1 MDSFTGST
9 VTVGIVAFALV
20 GGFITLGVRYL
31 EARSRREDDATRL
44 QQALSEPLARDPAL
58 ASSSILPV
66 VSVPRRGPACV
77 EVTGRVPSR
86 EAGTAAIRAIELEA
100 KLLGRR
106 IRIVDRLEVVDAM
119 RRPA

>member
-1 MDSFTGST
+1 MDSLTAPT
-9 VTVGIVAFALV
+9 VTAGIAAFALV
-20 GGFITLGVRYL
+20 GGLITIGVRYL
-31 EARSRREDDATRL
+31 EARSRREEDATRL
-44 QQALSEPLARDPAL
+44 QQALSEPLAREPAL

-86 EAGTAAIRAIELEA
+86 EAGTIAVRALELEA
-100 KLLGRR
+100 KRLGRR